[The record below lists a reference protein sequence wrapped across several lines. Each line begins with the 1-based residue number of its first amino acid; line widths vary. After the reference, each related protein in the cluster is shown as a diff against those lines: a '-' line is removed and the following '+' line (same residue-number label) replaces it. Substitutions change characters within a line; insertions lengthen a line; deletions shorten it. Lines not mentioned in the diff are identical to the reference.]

1 MAQVGSRLRG
11 GEIAVVAVSAV
22 LVLVFAV
29 VLLTRVMGP
38 GEAAASATASAT
50 TTAEATPPAETPA
63 PAPAGED
70 LSGVDFDFAAPSGNI
85 ACAIDAERA
94 LCGIAGFTYS
104 VPAAEVAACSGT
116 VGHFFQVTA
125 EGASLVCDT
134 SGQEPSI
141 DTSGVPTLGYGQQEH
156 KSGFTC
162 DSTEAG
168 MTCADDATGYSFSV
182 RRAGYTFS

>member
-63 PAPAGED
+63 PAGED

-104 VPAAEVAACSGT
+104 VPAAEAAACSGT